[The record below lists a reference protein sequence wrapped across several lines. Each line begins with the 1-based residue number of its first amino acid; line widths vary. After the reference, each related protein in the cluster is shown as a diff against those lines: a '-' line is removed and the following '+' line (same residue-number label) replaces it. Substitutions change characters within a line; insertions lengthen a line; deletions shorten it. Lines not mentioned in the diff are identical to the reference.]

1 VETKLLKVV
10 KKRRELASQQDE
22 SNWKRVVLYEGDDLV
37 LAKAIFLNSKK
48 QHIEHVDGPP
58 CASLEL
64 EIQYPDQKMRETVKE
79 WPKWLLN

>member
-1 VETKLLKVV
+1 MLKVV

-48 QHIEHVDGPP
+48 QHIEHIDGHP

-64 EIQYPDQKMRETVKE
+64 EIQYPDQKICETVKE